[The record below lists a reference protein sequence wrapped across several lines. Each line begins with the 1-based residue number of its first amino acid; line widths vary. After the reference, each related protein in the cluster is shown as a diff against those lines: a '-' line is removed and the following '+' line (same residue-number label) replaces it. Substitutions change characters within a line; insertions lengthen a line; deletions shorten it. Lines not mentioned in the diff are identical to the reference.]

1 MKQIEFY
8 INNVRT
14 GGKLS
19 ELDILL
25 TEGSINFETNYRELG
40 TEEEVIFMVKNEDF
54 HFELGMSQ
62 SVFYLLRN
70 EHKAEYPVSLVGSGK
85 MICVAQWTNT
95 WLEVILMDDAMYLAI
110 EAGSDYK
117 EELSKELSKRKV
129 SVDTNPTVIP
139 NTLFE
144 YLRNNFSSSEQI
156 YDSES
161 DLYKE
166 IISMLQ
172 LTAQKI
178 RELNMINSFWDVE
191 YKSGAIV
198 SKKPKKE
205 TDLQPL
211 IHGLLNDI
219 AISKNLLVIREND
232 TGAGNL
238 DFLFIGIVKNRMV
251 KVCVEFKHAHSKKFE
266 DGLLK
271 QLPEYMKSMGTDL
284 GIYCPFYFRG
294 DNFAEPKLFENPEK
308 LVSYLGKAALREGLD
323 KIRILPFN
331 CSERVSAS
339 KL

>member
-14 GGKLS
+14 GGKIS

-40 TEEEVIFMVKNEDF
+40 IEKEVLFMVKNEDF
-54 HFELGMSQ
+54 HFELGISQ
-62 SVFYLLRN
+62 SEFYLLRN
-70 EHKAEYPVSLVGSGK
+70 EHKVEYPVSLVGSGK

-95 WLEVILMDDAMYLAI
+95 WLEVILMDDAMNLAI
-110 EAGSDYK
+110 EAGSDY
-117 EELSKELSKRKV
+117 EEELSKRKV
-129 SVDTNPTVIP
+129 SVDTDPTVIP

-144 YLRNNFSSSEQI
+144 YLRDNFSSSEKI
-156 YDSES
+156 YESES
-161 DLYKE
+161 DLYKG

-178 RELNMINSFWDVE
+178 RKLNMINSFWDVE
-191 YKSGAIV
+191 YKSGSIV

-219 AISKNLLVIREND
+219 AISKNLLVIRENN

-251 KVCVEFKHAHSKKFE
+251 KVCVEFKHAHSEKIE

-284 GIYCPFYFRG
+284 GIYCLFYFRG

-308 LVSYLGKAALREGLD
+308 LASFLGKAALREGLD

-331 CSERVSAS
+331 CSERISAS